1 MAESIREL
9 LKNDGFKVEAM
20 GKTKVVMRSNDHP
33 AYCYLASTD
42 SITAGDGKRKD
53 TLPGKG
59 ILSTETTCNVFTLL
73 KKRGFPLAFLE
84 RNRADSFFSFYTDML
99 PLEVVVRR
107 YAGEK
112 SSYRKRHLGI
122 EANRRFEACLPV
134 EFFLKTSNR
143 RFRGKELPC
152 DDPFLAMDT
161 MGHCRAYR
169 PDVLI
174 SKQKAKPLLKLAIQ
188 DLGFSAKDLSMMKET
203 ARAIFITL
211 EAAWSNL
218 GVRLEDMKIE
228 FGRTEDGKLL
238 VADVIDNDS
247 WRLFYDGRYVCK
259 QPYRNGASLEDV
271 LRDYKLVAEMSSRLQ

>member
-1 MAESIREL
+1 MPESIREL

-20 GKTKVVMRSNDHP
+20 GKTKVVMCSNEHL
-33 AYCYLASTD
+33 AYCYLVSTD

-73 KKRGFPLAFLE
+73 KKRGFPLAFIE
-84 RNRADSFFSFYTDML
+84 RNRADSFFSFYTDMF

-107 YAGEK
+107 YVGEK
-112 SSYRKRHLGI
+112 SSYRKRHSRI
-122 EANRRFEACLPV
+122 EPNHCFAVSLPV
-134 EFFLKTSNR
+134 EFFLKTSGR
-143 RFRGKELPC
+143 QFRGKELPC

-161 MGHCRAYR
+161 IGGCRAYR
-169 PDVLI
+169 PDIPI
-174 SKQKAKPLLKLAIQ
+174 SQQKSKPLLKLAID
-188 DLGFSAKDLSMMKET
+188 DLGFSSRDLSMMKET

-211 EAAWSNL
+211 EAAWKNV
-218 GVRLEDMKIE
+218 GARLEDMKIE
-228 FGRTEDGKLL
+228 FGRTQDGKLV

-247 WRLFYDGRYVCK
+247 WRLFYNGRYVCK
-259 QPYRNGASLEDV
+259 QPYRDGASLEDV